1 MAEVGF
7 SAISGQLMGWLS
19 SGIFWLV
26 ITIILTVGIIVLLIF
41 SKRRRLKWNALE
53 FLNYGN
59 GKVGINKLR
68 CGIFKKKNAVFG
80 LWDYGTENT
89 IKCADGR
96 IILEGTTG
104 DLHDIMGKKGFLLR
118 RKDDDPKILV
128 PISKVK
134 WENEAPL
141 FQIAPADFRDA
152 SVNIVDTA
160 SKETQNW
167 ADKYLPYIMLG
178 GMVIFFIV
186 GFILAS
192 QFFNRAMD
200 KSLELQK
207 LNCNNLGSAQPSST
221 AP

>member
-1 MAEVGF
+1 MAEVGL
-7 SAISGQLMGWLS
+7 SAIGSTMMGWLS
-19 SGIFWLV
+19 SGLFWFVMAIL
-26 ITIILTVGIIVLLIF
+26 LTVGVTVILVIN
-41 SKRRRLKWNALE
+41 KRRRLRWNCLE
-53 FLNYGN
+53 FLSYGN
-59 GKVGINKLR
+59 GKVGINLLR
-68 CGIFKKKNAVFG
+68 AGIFKKKTSLFG
-80 LWDYGTENT
+80 LWDYGHENV

-96 IILEGTTG
+96 IILEGSTD
-104 DLHDIMGKKGFLLR
+104 DLMDIMGKKGFFLR

-128 PISKVK
+128 PISKVQ
-134 WENEAPL
+134 WLNEKAL
-141 FQIAPADFRDA
+141 FEIAPADFRDA

-160 SKETQNW
+160 TKETHTW

-200 KSLELQK
+200 KSIQVQQMQCG
-207 LNCNNLGSAQPSST
+207 NFGSATPSGS